1 MGEFTCFYKK
11 EYFLAIMKSYAILE
25 KGKVYMDN
33 GSGLDAL
40 MSAFIRHAELSA
52 VKFDA
57 VRDIIKIELALNT
70 SITEEQGNC
79 FIESCHRSMALFYHM
94 KNLKP
99 IHISLKSIQHAGIT
113 ILRLY
118 RDSQTLMEDEIELFI
133 RLVRQEFASWL
144 IRDDNDIVT
153 TAILNGDEEKRLMNK
168 LRQSHDSYRNLFIY
182 RDQGKVFVFN
192 R

>member
-1 MGEFTCFYKK
+1 MGLQEGIFSSYHEILCDFRK
-11 EYFLAIMKSYAILE
+11 EEGIF
-25 KGKVYMDN
+25 MDK

-57 VRDIIKIELALNT
+57 VRDIVKIELALNT
-70 SITEEQGNC
+70 SLTEEQGNS
-79 FIESCHRSMALFYHM
+79 FIDSCQRSMALFYQM
-94 KNLKP
+94 SSLKP
-99 IHISLKSIQHAGIT
+99 IHISLKFLEHAGIT

-118 RDSQTLMEDEIELFI
+118 RDSQTLMEEEIELFI
-133 RLVRQEFASWL
+133 KLVQLEFASWL
-144 IRDDNDIVT
+144 VRDDNDIVT
-153 TAILNGDEEKRLMNK
+153 TAILNGDEERQLINK